1 MSFMSPS
8 RSFSSSSLS
17 GSLGSRG
24 GLFGSISPATI
35 GNLANTLRP
44 TVQINSSTFP
54 PADDKETMKGLNDRL
69 AGYLS
74 KVRLLEDS
82 NIELEKQIK
91 EALMR
96 KGAESDRD
104 WSAYEKIM
112 NDLRNQLQEMTMDN
126 ARLFLQIDNARLAAD
141 DFKVKFESEQ
151 AMRQGVEQDLAGL
164 RKMLDDTYM
173 GRMQLEG
180 QIESMREEL
189 VFLKKSHEEDVAN
202 LESQISDSQVNVQM
216 ESKNNADLN
225 ETINNIRTQYE
236 RAAQKSREETEEWY
250 KNKFDSITAEVTQN
264 TEALQA
270 GKTELNELRRTKQT
284 LEIDL
289 QALHN
294 MIRSLEDS
302 LRETEA
308 RYAHE
313 VNGYNSGLVQLEGEL
328 GQVRAQVERQAAE
341 YDALLN
347 IKSKLEAE
355 IATYHCLLEGVVD
368 DEGDKN
374 REEFSLEQALY
385 AAPPPSVG
393 LKKAIVITQEIVDRK
408 GVSQSELEQNPTNHN
423 NHVFG
428 EEEELAEPLV
438 LALELAMEKV
448 KDEQEEFGEQLELA
462 MEKVKDKQGEFGEQ
476 LELQLELAMEKAKD
490 EQEEFGE
497 QLELAMEKAKDEQ
510 EEFGEQLELA
520 MEKVKDK
527 QEEFGEQL
535 ELAMEKAKDEQ
546 EEWGEQL
553 ELAMEKAKDEQEE
566 WGEQLE
572 LAMEK
577 AQDEQEEFGE
587 QLELAMDKV
596 KDEQEEWGE
605 QLELAMEKAKDEQE
619 EWGDQLELAME
630 KAKDEQEEFG
640 EQLELAM
647 EKAKDE
653 QEEFGEQL
661 ELAMDKVKDEQEEF
675 GEQLELQLELAM
687 EKAKDEQE
695 EWGEQLE
702 LAMEKAKDEQEEWGE
717 QLELAMEKAQ
727 DEQEEFGEQ
736 LELAMEKAKD
746 EQEEWGEQLELAME
760 KAKDEQEEWGEQLEL
775 ELELAM
781 EKAKDEQ
788 EEWGE
793 QLELAMEK
801 WKDEQ
806 EEWGEQL
813 GLEMEKLIEE
823 REELE
828 EEEFMKTGVLPR
840 SAHKIWPP
848 LQ

>member
-462 MEKVKDKQGEFGEQ
+462 MEK
-476 LELQLELAMEKAKD
+476 
-490 EQEEFGE
+490 
-497 QLELAMEKAKDEQ
+497 
-510 EEFGEQLELA
+510 
-520 MEKVKDK
+520 
-527 QEEFGEQL
+527 
-535 ELAMEKAKDEQ
+535 AKDEQ

-577 AQDEQEEFGE
+577 AKDEQEEFGE
-587 QLELAMDKV
+587 QLELAMEKAKDEQEEWGEQLELAMEKV

>member
-462 MEKVKDKQGEFGEQ
+462 MEK
-476 LELQLELAMEKAKD
+476 AKD
-490 EQEEFGE
+490 EQEEWGE

-510 EEFGEQLELA
+510 EEWGEQLELA
-520 MEKVKDK
+520 MEKAKDE

-566 WGEQLE
+566 W
-572 LAMEK
+572 
-577 AQDEQEEFGE
+577 
-587 QLELAMDKV
+587 
-596 KDEQEEWGE
+596 
-605 QLELAMEKAKDEQE
+605 
-619 EWGDQLELAME
+619 
-630 KAKDEQEEFG
+630 G

>member
-462 MEKVKDKQGEFGEQ
+462 MEKAKDEQEEWGEQ
-476 LELQLELAMEKAKD
+476 LELAMEKAKDEQEEWGEQLELAMEKAKD

-577 AQDEQEEFGE
+577 VKDEQEEWGEQLELELELAMEKAQDEQEEFGE
-587 QLELAMDKV
+587 QLELAMD
-596 KDEQEEWGE
+596 
-605 QLELAMEKAKDEQE
+605 
-619 EWGDQLELAME
+619 

-661 ELAMDKVKDEQEEF
+661 ELAMD
-675 GEQLELQLELAM
+675 
-687 EKAKDEQE
+687 
-695 EWGEQLE
+695 
-702 LAMEKAKDEQEEWGE
+702 KAKDEQEEWGE

>member
-462 MEKVKDKQGEFGEQ
+462 MEK
-476 LELQLELAMEKAKD
+476 AKD
-490 EQEEFGE
+490 EQEEWGE

-510 EEFGEQLELA
+510 EEWGEQLELA
-520 MEKVKDK
+520 MEKAKDE

-566 WGEQLE
+566 WGE
-572 LAMEK
+572 
-577 AQDEQEEFGE
+577 
-587 QLELAMDKV
+587 
-596 KDEQEEWGE
+596 
-605 QLELAMEKAKDEQE
+605 
-619 EWGDQLELAME
+619 QLELAME

>member
-462 MEKVKDKQGEFGEQ
+462 MEK
-476 LELQLELAMEKAKD
+476 
-490 EQEEFGE
+490 
-497 QLELAMEKAKDEQ
+497 
-510 EEFGEQLELA
+510 
-520 MEKVKDK
+520 
-527 QEEFGEQL
+527 
-535 ELAMEKAKDEQ
+535 AKDEQ

-577 AQDEQEEFGE
+577 AKDEQEEFGE
-587 QLELAMDKV
+587 QLELAMEKA

>member
-462 MEKVKDKQGEFGEQ
+462 MEK
-476 LELQLELAMEKAKD
+476 AKD

-510 EEFGEQLELA
+510 EEWGEQLELA
-520 MEKVKDK
+520 MKKAKDE
-527 QEEFGEQL
+527 QEEWGEQL

-577 AQDEQEEFGE
+577 A
-587 QLELAMDKV
+587 

>member
-462 MEKVKDKQGEFGEQ
+462 MEK
-476 LELQLELAMEKAKD
+476 AKD

-510 EEFGEQLELA
+510 EEWGEQLELA
-520 MEKVKDK
+520 MKKAKDE
-527 QEEFGEQL
+527 QEEWGEQL

-572 LAMEK
+572 LAME
-577 AQDEQEEFGE
+577 
-587 QLELAMDKV
+587 KV

>member
-462 MEKVKDKQGEFGEQ
+462 MEK
-476 LELQLELAMEKAKD
+476 AKD

-510 EEFGEQLELA
+510 EEWGEQLELA
-520 MEKVKDK
+520 MK
-527 QEEFGEQL
+527 
-535 ELAMEKAKDEQ
+535 KAKDEQ

-577 AQDEQEEFGE
+577 A
-587 QLELAMDKV
+587 

>member
-462 MEKVKDKQGEFGEQ
+462 MEK
-476 LELQLELAMEKAKD
+476 AKD

-510 EEFGEQLELA
+510 EEWGEQLELA
-520 MEKVKDK
+520 MKKAKDE
-527 QEEFGEQL
+527 QEEWGEQL

-566 WGEQLE
+566 WGE
-572 LAMEK
+572 
-577 AQDEQEEFGE
+577 
-587 QLELAMDKV
+587 
-596 KDEQEEWGE
+596 
-605 QLELAMEKAKDEQE
+605 
-619 EWGDQLELAME
+619 QLELAME

>member
-462 MEKVKDKQGEFGEQ
+462 MEKAKDEQEEWGEQ
-476 LELQLELAMEKAKD
+476 LELAMEKAKDEQEEWGEQLELAMEKAKD

-577 AQDEQEEFGE
+577 VKDEQEEWGEQLELELELAMEKAQDEQEEFGE
-587 QLELAMDKV
+587 QLELAMD
-596 KDEQEEWGE
+596 
-605 QLELAMEKAKDEQE
+605 
-619 EWGDQLELAME
+619 

-661 ELAMDKVKDEQEEF
+661 ELAMD
-675 GEQLELQLELAM
+675 
-687 EKAKDEQE
+687 
-695 EWGEQLE
+695 
-702 LAMEKAKDEQEEWGE
+702 
-717 QLELAMEKAQ
+717 KAQ

>member
-462 MEKVKDKQGEFGEQ
+462 MEKAKDEQEEWGEQ
-476 LELQLELAMEKAKD
+476 LELAMEKAKDEQEEWGEQLELAMEKAKD

-702 LAMEKAKDEQEEWGE
+702 LAMEKA
-717 QLELAMEKAQ
+717 Q

>member
-462 MEKVKDKQGEFGEQ
+462 MEKAKDEQEEWGE
-476 LELQLELAMEKAKD
+476 QLELAMEKAKD
-490 EQEEFGE
+490 EQEEWGE

-535 ELAMEKAKDEQ
+535 ELAME
-546 EEWGEQL
+546 
-553 ELAMEKAKDEQEE
+553 
-566 WGEQLE
+566 
-572 LAMEK
+572 
-577 AQDEQEEFGE
+577 
-587 QLELAMDKV
+587 KV